1 MKQEFSKDYQDSFNV
16 LKNTIAF
23 LRSKDGCPWDQK
35 QTHNSLKK
43 NLLEES
49 YELLDALE
57 SKDPQKIKEELG
69 DLVCQ
74 VFFHCEIAEETGEF
88 SISDVFSI
96 LNEKLI
102 RRHPHVF
109 GDSKALNPEDA
120 HAIWQE
126 SKLKENPNKSFLD
139 GIPNSMPELAK
150 AQLFQERAGLQGF
163 DWDNIGDVIKKISE
177 EFEEYSNSK
186 TEEEK
191 KEELGDLLFSIVNL
205 ARWVDIYAEDSLRK
219 TNQKFYERF
228 KIMEELAKKR
238 NESFKEMSMDK
249 KEMLWEEAKVRLYSK
264 NQKSINPDH
273 ESGRK

>member
-1 MKQEFSKDYQDSFNV
+1 MKQESSKNYQDSFNT
-16 LKNTIAF
+16 LKNTISF
-23 LRSKDGCPWDQK
+23 LRSKEGCPWDQK

-49 YELLDALE
+49 YELLEALE
-57 SKDPQKIKEELG
+57 SKEPQKIKEELG

-74 VFFHCEIAEETGEF
+74 VFFHCEIAEEAGEF

-109 GDSKALNPEDA
+109 GESKALNAENA

-126 SKLKENPNKSFLD
+126 SKLKENPKRSFLD

-150 AQLFQERAGLQGF
+150 AQLFQERTGLQGF
-163 DWDNIGDVIKKISE
+163 DWDNIRDVIKKISE

-191 KEELGDLLFSIVNL
+191 REEIGDLLFSIVNL
-205 ARWVDIYAEDSLRK
+205 ARWADIYAEDSLRK
-219 TNQKFYERF
+219 ANQKFYERF

-238 NESFKEMSMDK
+238 NESFKELSMKK
-249 KEMLWEEAKVRLYSK
+249 KEKLWEEAKVCLYRK
-264 NQKSINPDH
+264 NQKSIKPDD
-273 ESGRK
+273 ESGKK